1 MKSALQLEAEMPL
14 MAQLGQ
20 QQKAL
25 LMQET
30 EASLGK
36 KVVLLI
42 KDMGMGQYL

>member
-1 MKSALQLEAEMPL
+1 MKSALHLEREMPL

-30 EASLGK
+30 E
-36 KVVLLI
+36 VR
-42 KDMGMGQYL
+42 MGWEEFEGINSRGM

>member
-1 MKSALQLEAEMPL
+1 MPL

-30 EASLGK
+30 EASLGI

-42 KDMGMGQYL
+42 KDMGMDQNPAWYLVNPKS